1 MAGQSNDIA
10 QVVQIVNEL
19 EDLDEISNVIS
30 LFLYSTHIFPGS
42 DQFEDVMDNFN
53 ALINENLKLMTVK
66 KLKEHLDEYEW

>member
-66 KLKEHLDEYEW
+66 KLKEHLDEYE